1 MHLPAPR
8 RQPVS
13 LSSLSPRVQGA
24 GKHIEAGAKKV
35 LITAPAKGSGIPTYV
50 VGVNA
55 QDYKHTDNI
64 ISNAS

>member
-1 MHLPAPR
+1 
-8 RQPVS
+8 
-13 LSSLSPRVQGA
+13 
-24 GKHIEAGAKKV
+24 V